1 MIEKLFT
8 PEFILVEDD
17 PLVLMDIRDM
27 IMREFGSLPLNLE
40 TVAGL
45 GDLLAEIGQP
55 VVVIA
60 SCAMDDLMAGV
71 RHVASDIRHFSAV
84 MLMDPPKETSDLP
97 FNVTF
102 LPSPFSS
109 DLLMESITTACEHL
123 RLNRT

>member
-71 RHVASDIRHFSAV
+71 RHVASDIRHF
-84 MLMDPPKETSDLP
+84 PPKETSDLP